1 MFDDVPKTVALMQ
14 QKIVVGRNWLPK
26 ISGQIAEKEHKKAS
40 NM

>member
-14 QKIVVGRNWLPK
+14 QRIVVGRNWLAK
-26 ISGQIAEKEHKKAS
+26 ISGQIAEKEQRKAS